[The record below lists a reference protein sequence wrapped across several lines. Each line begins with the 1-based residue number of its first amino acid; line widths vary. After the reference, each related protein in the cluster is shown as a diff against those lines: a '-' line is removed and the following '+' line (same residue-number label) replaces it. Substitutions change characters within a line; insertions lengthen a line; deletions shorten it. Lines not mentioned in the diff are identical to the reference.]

1 MAYGKE
7 DALKTMQEIID
18 DKQRWQIA
26 GNVKH
31 KINGMNAQDYY
42 HQDAQK
48 KYDELIANG
57 YRTEANNLKNSNLE
71 QAKKYINNYYVK
83 TGRSQFRPY
92 MYEKGKQ
99 YGLTSKDIDNL
110 TSFDSETGEV
120 IFAGKNIGKPDGIS
134 YNRSYFGSD
143 YLDEVWDNYVNENGL
158 TLPKDTVADQ
168 ISTKAMNY
176 IDNLAAQQSGN
187 RDYIMSTGKEQ
198 RQRKDDFI
206 NSQQNADIFKTDAA
220 KTIMDK
226 FNYMGGV
233 AGGNAVAEGAS
244 SNNGNIDSFSA
255 ANRARQQLAY
265 TSAGADAVIS
275 EYQNRM
281 NNIMETLK
289 SIDSQ
294 NTNEYGALSINH
306 QNGLDTSKLY
316 TDNAKQLYD
325 VIDREKQTDNN
336 IKLSD
341 RESKGYFYDYSSN
354 PFLNE
359 DGSVKDINRDY
370 TAIYNDAIAR
380 KDEQTAKWASEAA
393 YQKIMSDPSQYG
405 KFYNSAIHKLNPEDY
420 KHDTAVVGSD
430 KRGDDTTKYVSD
442 NDLEGRMHESDNRL
456 KEVELSTEA
465 QKWMTQLDSNTQ
477 IELKKLD
484 NESVEKLAKISLEGQ
499 KYGIDA
505 NVLIAN
511 VEADAVKYGH
521 DKNEIISKMTIDGQ
535 IAIAQMSN
543 ETQIKLKEFDVTS
556 AEKLAKMSLEVQKY
570 GIDANVLIAE
580 IQAASE
586 KYGVDANVL
595 IAQISADT
603 TKYGIDAEK
612 WKTNLEAELER
623 YAIDM
628 NYKKNTDDNEKDIQV
643 AKISNNNGLNEN
655 QTKVLTSLVENGD
668 VSVEE
673 ALQYAGFT
681 EEVGKTEE
689 KTEQTA
695 PMTNEEIA
703 KIVNQLNS
711 GYKDSKGKTYKAID
725 INKDGTYKVKS
736 GFEEYVALNVY
747 NNADLTQSQKE
758 ELLTIFKVPAN
769 KVQNVLRDNQYRRAQ
784 DDWNWPQ

>member
-1 MAYGKE
+1 MAYRKE

-18 DKQRWQIA
+18 DKQGWQIA

-31 KINGMNAQDYY
+31 TINGMNAQDYY
-42 HQDAQK
+42 AQNAQK

-57 YRTEANNLKNSNLE
+57 YKTEANNLKNSNFE

-83 TGRSQFRPY
+83 TGRNQFRPY

-99 YGLTSKDIDNL
+99 YGLTSQDIDNL

-158 TLPKDTVADQ
+158 TLPKDTV
-168 ISTKAMNY
+168 STKAMNY
-176 IDNLAAQQSGN
+176 IDKLAAQQSGN

-244 SNNGNIDSFSA
+244 SNGGNIDSFSA

-281 NNIMETLK
+281 NNIMDTLK

-294 NTNEYGALSINH
+294 NANEYGALSINH
-306 QNGLDTSKLY
+306 QNGLDTSQLY
-316 TDNAKQLYD
+316 TNNAKQLYD

-370 TAIYNDAIAR
+370 TAIYNDAMAR

-393 YQKIMSDPSQYG
+393 YQKYMSDPSQYG
-405 KFYNSAIHKLNPEDY
+405 KYYNPAIHKLNPEDY
-420 KHDTAVVGSD
+420 KYDTANVGAN
-430 KRGDDTTKYVSD
+430 KI
-442 NDLEGRMHESDNRL
+442 N
-456 KEVELSTEA
+456 A
-465 QKWMTQLDSNTQ
+465 QTQ
-477 IELKKLD
+477 IELQTLLNEATKLGYE
-484 NESVEKLAKISLEGQ
+484 NAVVLAKIAQETE
-499 KYGIDA
+499 KYDID
-505 NVLIAN
+505 
-511 VEADAVKYGH
+511 
-521 DKNEIISKMTIDGQ
+521 
-535 IAIAQMSN
+535 
-543 ETQIKLKEFDVTS
+543 
-556 AEKLAKMSLEVQKY
+556 VQKY
-570 GIDANVLIAE
+570 IAE
-580 IQAASE
+580 LNKQASKDPEVLKEALSGNSTKIIQSLNGNSE
-586 KYGVDANVL
+586 IGKDEAGEESQQKTSETESQEQSAQTTAPLTNKEISDIILKMQKNGVVTSPTGNGKYKVL
-595 IAQISADT
+595 
-603 TKYGIDAEK
+603 
-612 WKTNLEAELER
+612 L
-623 YAIDM
+623 
-628 NYKKNTDDNEKDIQV
+628 NT
-643 AKISNNNGLNEN
+643 EN
-655 QTKVLTSLVENGD
+655 QAIEYIINSNLTDTQKNYFLK
-668 VSVEE
+668 
-673 ALQYAGFT
+673 
-681 EEVGKTEE
+681 EVVGIS
-689 KTEQTA
+689 QQA
-695 PMTNEEIA
+695 
-703 KIVNQLNS
+703 
-711 GYKDSKGKTYKAID
+711 
-725 INKDGTYKVKS
+725 INK
-736 GFEEYVALNVY
+736 ALNG
-747 NNADLTQSQKE
+747 
-758 ELLTIFKVPAN
+758 
-769 KVQNVLRDNQYRRAQ
+769 
-784 DDWNWPQ
+784 